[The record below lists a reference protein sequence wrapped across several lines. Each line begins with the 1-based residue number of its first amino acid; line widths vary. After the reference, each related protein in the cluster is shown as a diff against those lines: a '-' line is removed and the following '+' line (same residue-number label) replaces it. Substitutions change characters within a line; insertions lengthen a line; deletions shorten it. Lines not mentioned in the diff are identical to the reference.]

1 MTTRKIEV
9 RLPIDAIDR
18 LDQEAADR
26 KVSRSELAREK
37 ILNTAIQGHNLSPVD
52 YNKLVQ
58 VVRRRIGFGID
69 PRQVE
74 QTVAVVIKELAA

>member
-9 RLPIDAIDR
+9 RLPVDVIER
-18 LDQEAADR
+18 LDKEAAFR

-37 ILNTAIQGHNLSPVD
+37 ITHTPVQGQNLTPVD

-74 QTVAVVIKELAA
+74 QTVAVVINELSA